1 LLLCTQR
8 LAIEERISIMSSR
21 TLAKLLVTETAS
33 RPRHSAAHRT
43 DLIVDAVDASV
54 LDFPKNSLSAENTE
68 RRNGFRRTRALLW
81 AADGAIALGAG
92 LLADVAF
99 GQPLGALFAVLWLAY
114 MTIRHTRDGRMA
126 DLTDRRR
133 IVSIN
138 GHFVLLITLAV
149 LVYPST
155 GINDARWAVGMSAGM
170 AGLAMAA
177 RWSLTRPAVR
187 SRFGLSLDERVIV
200 VGDRESVTRTIA
212 EWEGIEQF
220 SIVGVCLSEADG
232 QARSVMGIPVLGT
245 VAEVAEVVARIDVD
259 IVAVHDV
266 DKLGGL
272 QLAKLQWVL
281 EEYGAHLSVIT
292 PVTNTVEGR
301 ATVRRAGRR
310 LIVDLT
316 HGRPRGVVA
325 ALKGA
330 VDRTLGTVLLLAA
343 LPFIAVCVV
352 AIKLTSPGPAIF
364 KQVRVRERGET
375 FTVYKLRTM
384 SIDAESR
391 LAELLDGNEVGGGLF
406 KMKADPRVTS
416 VGVWL
421 RRLSLD
427 ELPQLWNVVIGDMS
441 LIGPRPALPHEVETY
456 DEWARRRLAVKPGLT
471 GLWQVSGRS
480 NLSWTDSV
488 RLDSDYVDN
497 WCPGRDVSIALRTV
511 KAVLTRDGAH

>member
-1 LLLCTQR
+1 
-8 LAIEERISIMSSR
+8 MSSR
-21 TLAKLLVTETAS
+21 MLANTIVTETTPQL
-33 RPRHSAAHRT
+33 RRAAES
-43 DLIVDAVDASV
+43 AVDLTADGAAV
-54 LDFPKNSLSAENTE
+54 IDFPSTASSTLSAENTE
-68 RRNGFRRTRALLW
+68 RRNGFRRTRTLLW
-81 AADGAIALGAG
+81 AADGAIAVLAG
-92 LLADVAF
+92 GVAALAVPWEEA
-99 GQPLGALFAVLWLAY
+99 ALVAVLWLAY
-114 MTIRHTRDGRMA
+114 MTIRHTRDGRIA
-126 DLTDRRR
+126 DLTDLRR
-133 IVSIN
+133 IASVN
-138 GHFVLLITLAV
+138 GHFVLLATLAA
-149 LVYPST
+149 LLLPT
-155 GINDARWAVGMSAGM
+155 DDINGVRSVVAISAGM
-170 AGLAMAA
+170 AALALGI
-177 RWSLTRPAVR
+177 RWSLTRPLVR
-187 SRFGLSLDERVIV
+187 SRFGLSLDERVII

-220 SIVGVCLSEADG
+220 TIAGVCLSEADG
-232 QARSVMGIPVLGT
+232 QARSVMGVPVLGT
-245 VAEVAEVVARIDVD
+245 VADVADVIARIDVD

-310 LIVDLT
+310 LIVDLA
-316 HGRPRGVVA
+316 HGRPRGIVA

-330 VDRTLGTVLLLAA
+330 VDRVLGTILLLVA
-343 LPFIAVCVV
+343 LPFITACAVAV
-352 AIKLTSPGPAIF
+352 KLTSPGPAIF

-375 FTVYKLRTM
+375 FTMYKLRTM
-384 SIDAESR
+384 SQGAEAQ

-406 KMKADPRVTS
+406 KMKADPRITS

-456 DEWARRRLAVKPGLT
+456 DDWARRRLAVKPGLT

-488 RLDSDYVDN
+488 RIDSDYIDN
-497 WCPGRDVSIALRTV
+497 WRPGRDIWIAFRTV

>member
-1 LLLCTQR
+1 M
-8 LAIEERISIMSSR
+8 LANS
-21 TLAKLLVTETAS
+21 LVTETTPQLRRAVE
-33 RPRHSAAHRT
+33 SAGDVTADT
-43 DLIVDAVDASV
+43 AAVI
-54 LDFPKNSLSAENTE
+54 DFPSSTSNTLSAENTE
-68 RRNGFRRTRALLW
+68 RRNGFRRTRTLLW
-81 AADGAIALGAG
+81 AADGAIAVLAG
-92 LLADVAF
+92 GVAALAVPWEEA
-99 GQPLGALFAVLWLAY
+99 ALVAVLWLAY
-114 MTIRHTRDGRMA
+114 MTIRHTRDGRIA
-126 DLTDRRR
+126 DLTDLRR
-133 IVSIN
+133 IASVN
-138 GHFVLLITLAV
+138 GHFVLFTALTAL
-149 LVYPST
+149 LLPSDDLY
-155 GINDARWAVGMSAGM
+155 GARSVVAISA
-170 AGLAMAA
+170 AMAA
-177 RWSLTRPAVR
+177 LALTVRWSLTRPLVR
-187 SRFGLSLDERVIV
+187 SRFGLSLDERVII
-200 VGDRESVTRTIA
+200 VGDRESVTRTIT

-220 SIVGVCLSEADG
+220 TILGVCLSEADG
-232 QARSVMGIPVLGT
+232 RARSVMGVPVLGT
-245 VAEVAEVVARIDVD
+245 VADVAEVIARIDVD

-310 LIVDLT
+310 LIVDLA
-316 HGRPRGVVA
+316 HGRPRGIVA

-330 VDRTLGTVLLLAA
+330 VDRVLGSILLLMA
-343 LPFIAVCVV
+343 LPFITACAIAV
-352 AIKLTSPGPAIF
+352 KLTSPGPAIF
-364 KQVRVRERGET
+364 KQVRVRECGET
-375 FTVYKLRTM
+375 FTMYKLRTM
-384 SIDAESR
+384 SLGAEAQ

-406 KMKADPRVTS
+406 KMKADPRITS

-456 DEWARRRLAVKPGLT
+456 DDWARRRLAVKPGLT

-488 RLDSDYVDN
+488 RIDSDYIDN
-497 WCPGRDVSIALRTV
+497 WRPGRDISIALRTV